1 MNLLLA
7 EWIGTFFKV
16 GKLPF
21 FPGTWGS
28 LAAALIW
35 FFIFP
40 LFPFYIHLLIIAVVF
55 FLGVTAANLL
65 VQGKTDQDPSEI
77 VIDEIAGQWI
87 AYLGLSFTL
96 SNAAAGFIIFRL
108 IDILKPPLVREHEK
122 WPGGWGIMAD
132 DAAAG
137 LLTFAIL
144 YSYKLLTS

>member
-1 MNLLLA
+1 MKFLLA
-7 EWIGTFFKV
+7 EWICTFFKV

-40 LFPFYIHLLIIAVVF
+40 LFPIYIHLLIIVCVF
-55 FLGVTAANLL
+55 FLGVMASNLL
-65 VQGKTDQDPSEI
+65 VQGKTNQDPSKI
-77 VIDEIAGQWI
+77 VIDEVVGQWI
-87 AYLGLSFTL
+87 AYLGLSFTFKF
-96 SNAAAGFIIFRL
+96 AAAGFIIFRL
-108 IDILKPPLVREHEK
+108 IDILKPPLVREHEQ
-122 WPGGWGIMAD
+122 WPRGWGIMAD

-137 LLTFAIL
+137 MLTFAIL